1 MTIEFTP
8 ILFTL
13 EFVLIISVLILA
25 GNCGTQL
32 LVSVYPKK
40 LVDSSSCSW
49 IQTRGKPSS
58 TQFCM
63 IWNGSSVKS

>member
-1 MTIEFTP
+1 MTTEFTP

-13 EFVLIISVLILA
+13 EFVLIISVLIL
-25 GNCGTQL
+25 GTQL

-40 LVDSSSCSW
+40 LVDSSW